1 MAGAQAAKELLAKDE
16 RLRKKIFLHAY
27 SLTEN
32 LADAG
37 ELAQEGMTRAIDPK
51 GSPWDPEK
59 QPSLLLHVGSVMNGL
74 AANRRRGEKRHKSV
88 SHKPERD
95 ARVDPDPTPEEQ
107 AERAEDLAR
116 LQGWMKDLLARLAGD
131 TIALGKIE
139 LMREGIDDAG
149 EQAAR
154 LGCTTKDIYR
164 ANERIAYHVG
174 LVKNASRAPRGRPEG
189 QS

>member
-1 MAGAQAAKELLAKDE
+1 LSVWS
-16 RLRKKIFLHAY
+16 LRHIVWEWAY

-51 GSPWDPEK
+51 ESPWDPEK
-59 QPSLLLHVGSVMNGL
+59 QPSLVLHVGSLMNSL

-88 SHKPERD
+88 SYKPKLD

-107 AERAEDLAR
+107 AERVEDLAR
-116 LQGWMKDLLARLAGD
+116 LQGWMNDLLARLAGD
-131 TIALGKIE
+131 TIALGKIK
-139 LMREGIDDAG
+139 LMREGIDDAA

-154 LGCTTKDIYR
+154 LGCTTKDVYR

-174 LVKNASRAPRGRPEG
+174 LVKKASRAPGGRPQG
-189 QS
+189 QP